1 MDTPK
6 DLITAT
12 EARKLLGVSP
22 LKMTHLLREGAL
34 RHFTDPLNKRRK
46 LVSKAEA
53 LALKMPRA
61 EAA

>member
-12 EARKLLGVSP
+12 EARKLLGVST
-22 LKMTHLLREGAL
+22 LKLAQLLRDGEL
-34 RHFTDPLNKRRK
+34 RHFPDPLNKRRK

>member
-1 MDTPK
+1 METPQ

-12 EARKLLGVSP
+12 EARRLLGVSP
-22 LKMTHLLREGAL
+22 LKMAQLLREGVL
-34 RHFTDPLNKRRK
+34 PHFPDPLNKRRK
-46 LVSKAEA
+46 LVSKTAA

>member
-1 MDTPK
+1 MDTPQ

-12 EARKLLGVSP
+12 EARKLIGVSP
-22 LKMTHLLREGAL
+22 LKMASLLREGTL
-34 RHFTDPLNKRRK
+34 RHFPDPLNKRRK

>member
-12 EARKLLGVSP
+12 DARKLLGISP
-22 LKMTHLLREGAL
+22 LKMSLLLRQGVL
-34 RHFTDPLNKRRK
+34 RHFPDPLDHRKK
-46 LVSKAEA
+46 LVSKADA

>member
-1 MDTPK
+1 MNTPN

-12 EARKLLGVSP
+12 AARKLLGVST
-22 LKMTHLLREGAL
+22 LKMACLLRDGEL
-34 RHFTDPLNKRRK
+34 RHFPDPLNKRRK